1 VTDDITRGDDLE
13 WTTRTG
19 RHVRRRFGYS
29 HDRGEVV
36 RFVLQLEYLLDEA
49 WTPVVRYDHDEGT
62 DHGGHDV
69 TGEFEY
75 KLALGSRGQ

>member
-1 VTDDITRGDDLE
+1 MRKRGSS
-13 WTTRTG
+13 RYS
-19 RHVRRRFGYS
+19 RRRESLGEASATFGFPMLAIS
-29 HDRGEVV
+29 
-36 RFVLQLEYLLDEA
+36 LLIS